1 MNKCSKYIRDVTK
14 NINIVKLKGRDHGNA
29 LFIHKYYT
37 DIQKWPQYQQDS
49 GQHLQDPLHSSN
61 AW

>member
-37 DIQKWPQYQQDS
+37 DI
-49 GQHLQDPLHSSN
+49 SN
-61 AW
+61 S